1 MENFLVV
8 MWNEDELVG
17 PGPAE
22 SPRQGAGH
30 RWRPL
35 KKQVGSI
42 RGSQPSRHPDQCMT
56 GVGNDRKAEG

>member
-1 MENFLVV
+1 MRG
-8 MWNEDELVG
+8 ELVG

-30 RWRPL
+30 RWGPL

-42 RGSQPSRHPDQCMT
+42 RGGRPSSRPDQRMRIAL
-56 GVGNDRKAEG
+56 GEIR